1 MNFQL
6 ISPESGNGY
15 DYQVRFREP
24 IVIKPNSRIKLNHAT
39 LTTDTSVNFEEPQ
52 TLTFSNYEGFPS
64 TINPFSAGVIATIA
78 AGTYTFPELQ
88 TAINE
93 AINNALV
100 LQQAADLSLDLYD
113 PVILDEAVGEY
124 EKDNDIV
131 FGIKYNSFPDEFGGD
146 FVLSATE
153 KLDATDTV
161 GTRTVSYAKSSAT
174 AATPVYDSY
183 GLADTHFLHWKVA
196 EDRVNPSNEN
206 RIYLATID
214 NLSDYVPATKGRIFA
229 GFYGEE
235 YARGLLP
242 ANTAGRTSGATFL
255 TVPTEGSTAPQD
267 AVPACF
273 FGMAIDNGNLKFYF
287 AEDDAGNSI
296 TDWNSQNRP
305 IGAMEQVAS
314 ISLDVIYNDLDFRGG
329 FYFVPYIPSSEW
341 GTNTPNVYVRVYSQ
355 LGAAYADDDGD
366 KIIYDSMK
374 TQHYFPYEFFKSS
387 EDATVIDYTDL
398 NTSFSQIPF
407 NMILSSD
414 TQSSGWRRCNF
425 YEVEKDFSTS
435 ETANIIERYKI
446 EFSDELATVL
456 QTGNSGTLRPDYT
469 LPQPLYQSSFAR
481 TFMFITSG
489 NYLINSRS
497 YSVLLNG
504 LPIKNYK
511 NKDKASDGG
520 FAKTVLANLPA
531 PFSTGTLID
540 NSNTLGNRITIYEP
554 HQEIISNLDN
564 NELSINSFDVKIV
577 ELGDETPATELTK
590 SSINFTIM

>member
-39 LTTDTSVNFEEPQ
+39 LTTDTTVTFEENQ
-52 TLTFSNYEGFPS
+52 TITFGNYVGFPS
-64 TINPFSAGVIATIA
+64 TRNAFTNLDPADILE
-78 AGTYTFPELQ
+78 GTYTFQELQ
-88 TAINE
+88 DAINTAISDTLTVTQSAE
-93 AINNALV
+93 FAM
-100 LQQAADLSLDLYD
+100 DLYE
-113 PVILDEAVGEY
+113 PIILDEATGEL
-124 EKDNDIV
+124 EKNNDIV
-131 FGIKYNSFPDEFGGD
+131 FGLRYNGSVDEFGGD
-146 FVLSATE
+146 FELSATD

-161 GTRTVSYAKSSAT
+161 SSRTVAYAKSSAT
-174 AATPVYDSY
+174 AGTPIYDSY

-196 EDRVNPSNEN
+196 EDHVNPNTEN

-255 TVPTEGSTAPQD
+255 TVDTEGSTAPAD
-267 AVPACF
+267 KVPACF
-273 FGMAIDNGNLKFYF
+273 FGMAIDDGNIKCYF
-287 AEDDAGNSI
+287 AKDSSGNSI
-296 TDWNSQNRP
+296 TDWTSQNRL
-305 IGAMEQVAS
+305 IGEMEQVVS
-314 ISLDVIYNDLDFRGG
+314 VSLDVLYDDLAFRGA
-329 FYFVPYIPSSEW
+329 FYIVPYIPSNEW
-341 GTNTPNVYVRVYSQ
+341 SSAFPNVYLRVYASSPD
-355 LGAAYADDDGD
+355 ASTD

-387 EDATVIDYTDL
+387 EDNTVIDYSDL
-398 NTSFSQIPF
+398 NTLFSQIPF
-407 NMILSSD
+407 NMLLSSD
-414 TQSSGWRRCNF
+414 TQNSGWRRCNF
-425 YEVEKDFSTS
+425 YEVEKDFSTDS
-435 ETANIIERYKI
+435 TSNIIERYDMT
-446 EFSDELATVL
+446 FSDELATVL
-456 QTGNSGTLRPDYT
+456 QVGTSGTLRPDFIN
-469 LPQPLYQSSFAR
+469 PQPIYDSSWTR
-481 TFMFITSG
+481 TFMFVTAG

-520 FAKTVLANLPA
+520 FAKTILANLPA

-564 NELSINSFDVKIV
+564 NEISINSFDVKIV
-577 ELGDETPATELTK
+577 EMSDETPATELTK